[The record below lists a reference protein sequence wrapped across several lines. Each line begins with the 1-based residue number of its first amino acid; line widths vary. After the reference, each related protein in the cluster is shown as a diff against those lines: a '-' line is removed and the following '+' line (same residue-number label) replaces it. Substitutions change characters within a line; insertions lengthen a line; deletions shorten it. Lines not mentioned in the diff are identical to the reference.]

1 MQSLMLVLTQFA
13 VLGVAQD
20 LNDLVKV
27 LQIASLIPKP
37 HFNGANTSDS
47 STIGN

>member
-27 LQIASLIPKP
+27 LQIASLTPKP
-37 HFNGANTSDS
+37 HFKGANTSDS